1 MRHFGFSLASAPK
14 MNSTLFDSP
23 EEALGHF
30 FLGGLIFLTYF
41 YAIYLSYAMHDYV
54 NEKPIEEIDPID
66 MEFKD
71 MTTTTNCLLYVIGFI
86 QFISVFIPPVTFEI
100 VYLITH
106 LSLFLANFYLVSWLV
121 YFYILNLH
129 VFYPDTVKDIPL
141 STIRFKS
148 FLWKILLTII
158 YMVISAICPLEDHP
172 LVFQFLTKGKKY
184 DR

>member
-1 MRHFGFSLASAPK
+1 MPC
-14 MNSTLFDSP
+14 MT
-23 EEALGHF
+23 
-30 FLGGLIFLTYF
+30 TYTN
-41 YAIYLSYAMHDYV
+41 D
-54 NEKPIEEIDPID
+54 KPVKEISQID
-66 MEFKD
+66 TEFKD

-100 VYLITH
+100 VYLLTH

-121 YFYILNLH
+121 YFYILNLY

-141 STIRFKS
+141 SKIRLKS

-158 YMVISAICPLEDHP
+158 YMVIIAICPLEDHP

>member
-1 MRHFGFSLASAPK
+1 MTFRGFSLALSSK
-14 MNSTLFDSP
+14 MNSTLYDSA

-30 FLGGLIFLTYF
+30 FFGGIIFLTYF
-41 YAIYLSYAMHDYV
+41 YAIYLNYAMHDYV

-66 MEFKD
+66 TEFKD
-71 MTTTTNCLLYVIGFI
+71 ITTTTNCLLYLIGFI

-121 YFYILNLH
+121 YFYILNLY

-141 STIRFKS
+141 STIRLKS

-158 YMVISAICPLEDHP
+158 YMAISAICPLEDQP
-172 LVFQFLTKGKKY
+172 LVFQFLTKGEKY

>member
-1 MRHFGFSLASAPK
+1 
-14 MNSTLFDSP
+14 MNSALWDST

-30 FLGGLIFLTYF
+30 FLGEVIFLTYF
-41 YAIYLSYAMHDYV
+41 YAIYLSYAMHDYT
-54 NEKPIEEIDPID
+54 NEKPANEKSPID
-66 MEFKD
+66 TEFKD

-86 QFISVFIPPVTFEI
+86 QFISIFIPPVTFEI

-121 YFYILNLH
+121 YFYILNLY

-141 STIRFKS
+141 STIRLKS
-148 FLWKILLTII
+148 FLWKILLTTI
-158 YMVISAICPLEDHP
+158 YMVISAIFPLEDQP
-172 LVFQFLTKGKKY
+172 LVFQFLTKGKQY

>member
-1 MRHFGFSLASAPK
+1 
-14 MNSTLFDSP
+14 MNSTLYGSP

-30 FLGGLIFLTYF
+30 FLGGVIFLTYF
-41 YAIYLSYAMHDYV
+41 YAIYLTCAMHDYT
-54 NEKPIEEIDPID
+54 NEKPTEEKGPID
-66 MEFKD
+66 TEFKD
-71 MTTTTNCLLYVIGFI
+71 MTTTTNCLLYLIGFI

-121 YFYILNLH
+121 YFYILNLY

-141 STIRFKS
+141 STIRLKS

-158 YMVISAICPLEDHP
+158 YMVISAIFPLEDQP
-172 LVFQFLTKGKKY
+172 LVFQFLTKGKQY